1 MKYDDPIYQSFF
13 PIQVL
18 PYPPQW
24 AFKQHA
30 PYDA

>member
-1 MKYDDPIYQSFF
+1 MILSTNRFF